1 MNRADQEQII
11 QVNGV
16 SLFREKKP
24 ILQNISWNV
33 NKSQHWVVF
42 GRNGSGKTMLLKVVT
57 GYVWPTTGSVSVLGK
72 RFGEVNLREL
82 RTLIGWV
89 SSDLQQIMQQQFS
102 AEEVVL
108 SGHFAS
114 IGLYDKPA
122 PEVVK
127 KARSLMEE
135 LEIDSLK
142 NRQFP
147 LLSYGEQKRVLIA
160 RALMHDPRLLILDEP
175 ATGLD
180 IKAREQFLDFVERFC
195 KRKGDSAS
203 TRRNESTRDG
213 PTVILVTHH
222 LEEIIPSI
230 THVLALK
237 NGKIVTQGEK
247 ETVLTTQTIKDVL
260 DVEMDIEKIGNRYVS
275 RLSSRT

>member
-1 MNRADQEQII
+1 MSRADSGQII
-11 QVNGV
+11 QVRGV
-16 SLFREKKP
+16 SLFREKQP
-24 ILQNISWNV
+24 ILQNINWNV
-33 NKSQHWVVF
+33 NKNEHWVVF

-57 GYVWPTTGSVSVLGK
+57 GYVWPTKGTVSVLGK
-72 RFGEVNLREL
+72 KFGEVNLREL

-89 SSDLQQIMQQQFS
+89 SSDLQQLMQQQFR

-114 IGLYDKPA
+114 IGLYDTPSR
-122 PEVVK
+122 ELRS
-127 KARSLMEE
+127 KAKDLMDT
-135 LEIDSLK
+135 LGISKLK
-142 NRQFP
+142 SRAFP
-147 LLSYGEQKRVLIA
+147 LLSFGEQKRVLIA
-160 RALMHDPRLLILDEP
+160 RALMHNPKLLILDEP

-180 IKAREQFLDFVERFC
+180 IKAREQFLEFIENFC
-195 KRKGDSAS
+195 NKEG
-203 TRRNESTRDG
+203 N

-237 NGKIVTQGEK
+237 NGRIATQGEK
-247 ETVLTTQTIKDVL
+247 ETVLTAQTIKDVL